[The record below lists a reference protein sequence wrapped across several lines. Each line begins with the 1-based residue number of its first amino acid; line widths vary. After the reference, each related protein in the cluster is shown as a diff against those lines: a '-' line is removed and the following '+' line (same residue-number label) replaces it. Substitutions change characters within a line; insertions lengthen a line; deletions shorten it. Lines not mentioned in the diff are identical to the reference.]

1 MELDFKRRNWYWA
14 VLILFLCLYSG
25 CGDSGSDGS
34 SSALL
39 PGGGGNDNTGGGG
52 GNDNTGTVPG
62 TGNATVQ
69 FGSTRFDGATGT
81 AVDSGENVYVVG
93 NTWGTIDPTHPNPD
107 PTASTADIFISKYN
121 AAGMLQWI
129 RQLGSPLDDY
139 ATGISVDNTGNVIVV
154 GYTFGDLFGGNKDP
168 QKLSTDFFI
177 LKLDPN
183 GNQIWSLQDGTPTVD
198 ELWSV
203 ATDYNNDIYVCGGI
217 QGDHFPFLNSGGF
230 DSLVSRYSS
239 AGNLLWR
246 RVFTTVDPESS
257 YMARAIVK
265 DEARGSLYV
274 AGTMYSI
281 KSITV
286 DNVVVPFDDY
296 DISVEKLNP
305 VDGSSLWGSP
315 YIFSTIDSDKT
326 FQWNFATGIAVDRE
340 GYIYVGGY
348 DIRQDKNHTSNA
360 GDVTFELFKLDS
372 SSNLFWHSYM
382 PAGAHPGNEARG
394 VVVDSMKD
402 VYLIGYTSIA
412 LGADPAL
419 GGTDAFI
426 MQFDGDTGA
435 TLWTKQFGTAG
446 NDRAFGIAFF
456 DNRAGNNYYVVGE
469 TFGSLDGKTNSGG
482 YDAFLVRYDQF
493 GSRL

>member
-1 MELDFKRRNWYWA
+1 MEHDFKRVNWCRAA
-14 VLILFLCLYSG
+14 VILCLCLLAG
-25 CGDSGSDGS
+25 CGGSDGS
-34 SSALL
+34 SSNLL
-39 PGGGGNDNTGGGG
+39 IPGGGGGNDNTGG

-62 TGNATVQ
+62 TSNATVQ
-69 FGSTRFDGATGT
+69 FGSTRFDGGTGT
-81 AVDSGENVYVVG
+81 AVDSLGNVYIAG

-107 PTASTADIFISKYN
+107 PTASTTDIFIAKYN
-121 AAGMLQWI
+121 SAGVLQWI

-139 ATGISVDNTGNVIVV
+139 ATGIAVDNTGNVIVV
-154 GYTFGDLFGGNKDP
+154 GYTFGDLFGGNKDA

-183 GNQIWSLQDGTPTVD
+183 GNQLWSLQDGTPTVD

-203 ATDYNNDIYVCGGI
+203 TTDKNNDIYVGGGI
-217 QGDHFPFLNSGGF
+217 QGDLSPFLNGGGV
-230 DSLVSRYSS
+230 DSFVRRYSS
-239 AGNLLWR
+239 AGNLLWE
-246 RVFTTVDPESS
+246 RVFAVPPALSHI
-257 YMARAIVK
+257 ARAIVL
-265 DEARGSLYV
+265 DEVRGSLYV
-274 AGTMYSI
+274 AGTVYSI

-286 DNVVVPFDDY
+286 DNVAVPFDDY

-315 YIFSTIDSDKT
+315 YTFSSIDQDKT

-340 GYIYVGGY
+340 GSIYVGGY
-348 DIRQDKNHTSNA
+348 TIRKDKKGTSNA

-382 PAGAHPGNEARG
+382 PAGPHPGNEARG

-456 DNRAGNNYYVVGE
+456 DNRAGNNYYVAGE
-469 TFGSLDGKTNSGG
+469 TAGSMDGKTNSGG

-493 GSRL
+493 GKRL

>member
-1 MELDFKRRNWYWA
+1 MDYDFKRRNWYWVA
-14 VLILFLCLYSG
+14 IILFLCLFPG

-34 SSALL
+34 SSNLL
-39 PGGGGNDNTGGGG
+39 VPGAGGGNGIP
-52 GNDNTGTVPG
+52 GTDPG

-69 FGSTRFDGATGT
+69 FGSTRFDGATAT
-81 AVDSGENVYVVG
+81 AVDSSGNVYVAG
-93 NTWGTIDPTHPNPD
+93 NTLGTIDSTHPNPD
-107 PTASTADIFISKYN
+107 STASTTDIFIAKYN
-121 AAGMLQWI
+121 EAGILQWI
-129 RQLGSPLDDY
+129 KQLGSPLDDY
-139 ATGISVDNTGNVIVV
+139 ATGIAVDNTGNVIVV

-203 ATDYNNDIYVCGGI
+203 ATDINNDIYVCGGI
-217 QGDHFPFLNSGGF
+217 QGDLSPFLNAGGF
-230 DSLVSRYSS
+230 DSLVRRYSS
-239 AGNLLWR
+239 AGNLLWE
-246 RVFTTVDPESS
+246 RVIAVDPASS

-265 DEARGSLYV
+265 DEVRGFLYV
-274 AGTMYSI
+274 AATTYSI

-286 DNVVVPFDDY
+286 DNVAVPFDDY

-315 YIFSTIDSDKT
+315 YIFNLVDADNT
-326 FQWNFATGIAVDRE
+326 FQWSFATGIAVDRE
-340 GYIYVGGY
+340 GSIYVGGY
-348 DIRQDKNHTSNA
+348 SIRQDKDGSSNA
-360 GDVTFELFKLDS
+360 GDVTFELIKLDS
-372 SSNLFWHSYM
+372 SGIRFWHSYK
-382 PAGAHPGNEARG
+382 PAGPHPGNEARG

-446 NDRAFGIAFF
+446 NDRGFGIAFF

-469 TFGSLDGKTNSGG
+469 TFGSLDGTTNLGG

-493 GSRL
+493 GKRL